1 METQI
6 PQIAKSCKGR
16 TEMEVYTTGLQ
27 TILRR
32 YSNQN
37 SMILEQ
43 EQTHRSMEPNRD
55 PRHIPKLIRSIN
67 LCQKRQEHTIGKI
80 QPPQ

>member
-1 METQI
+1 MCMETQI

-27 TILRR
+27 TILQR

-37 SMILEQ
+37 SMILAQ
-43 EQTHRSMEPNRD
+43 KQTHRLRE
-55 PRHIPKLIRSIN
+55 
-67 LCQKRQEHTIGKI
+67 
-80 QPPQ
+80 